1 MDSGKAGVDVAA
13 TSEMPGAQSGA
24 IALLWEPRTAPRRGP
39 KPTLTLAAIARA
51 ASEIADAD
59 GLAAVT
65 MQRVADALAVTKMA
79 LYRYVPG
86 KVELVA
92 LMIDIGIGEAPR
104 LGSVAGGWRPR
115 LEEWAQQMFSRFSQ
129 HPWALEATVGARAI
143 GPNELG
149 WMEEAV
155 AALAGTGLNGSEMLD
170 VAATLAG
177 HARAIAQQRSATP
190 GSRPEQAME
199 AGIASLLRGRE
210 ERFPAL
216 KAALDSA
223 VAQGAQDKAFDFG
236 LARILDGVGLLID
249 SRAQPP
255 PQP

>member
-1 MDSGKAGVDVAA
+1 MGATMDAGAA
-13 TSEMPGAQSGA
+13 QAGA
-24 IALLWEPRTAPRRGP
+24 IALLWDRPASARRGP
-39 KPTLTLAAIARA
+39 KPALSLEAIAQA
-51 ASEIADAD
+51 GIGIADAD

-65 MQRVADALAVTKMA
+65 MQCVAAALGVTKMA

-86 KVELVA
+86 KAEMVA

-104 LGSVAGGWRPR
+104 FGGAAGDWRLR
-115 LEEWAQQMFSRFSQ
+115 LDQWARQMFSRFCR
-129 HPWALEATVGARAI
+129 HPWALEATVGPRAV

-155 AALAGTGLNGSEMLD
+155 AALAGTGLDGAEMLD

-177 HARAIAQQRSATP
+177 HVRAIAQQRSALAD
-190 GSRPEQAME
+190 GRPERAM
-199 AGIASLLRGRE
+199 ATAITGLLRGRE

-216 KAALDSA
+216 TAALGSA
-223 VAQGAQDKAFDFG
+223 AEHGSQDNALDFG
-236 LARILDGVGLLID
+236 LARILDGVGLLIA
-249 SRAQPP
+249 SRAQAP

>member
-1 MDSGKAGVDVAA
+1 MAA
-13 TSEMPGAQSGA
+13 IREMPGAQAGA
-24 IALLWEPRTAPRRGP
+24 MALLWETRTGPRRGP
-39 KPTLTLAAIARA
+39 KPTLTLEAIAHA
-51 ASEIADAD
+51 ASEIADTD

-92 LMIDIGIGEAPR
+92 LMIDVGIGEAPR
-104 LGSVAGGWRPR
+104 LESVAGGWRPK
-115 LEEWAQQMFSRFSQ
+115 LHEWTQQLFSQFSQ
-129 HPWALEATVGARAI
+129 HPWALEATVGVRAI

-177 HARAIAQQRSATP
+177 QARAIAQQRSAT
-190 GSRPEQAME
+190 SAERPEQAME
-199 AGIASLLRGRE
+199 AGIASVLHGRE

-216 KAALDSA
+216 KAAVNSA
-223 VAQGAQDKAFDFG
+223 VAQGSPDQAFDFG

-249 SRAQPP
+249 SRA
-255 PQP
+255 